1 MTIQQLLNKIAKQN
15 PEADLDLVRLAY
27 DYAKEAHKGQ
37 KRLSGEDY
45 IQHPLHTASNLV
57 EMGLDEK
64 IIIAGLLHDVPEET
78 SVSLEDIRKNFGKDI
93 ATLVAGIT
101 KLGKIKYRGMQR
113 YVENLR
119 KMFLAMAKDVR
130 IILIKFADRMH
141 NLKTLDA
148 LPEEK
153 RRRIALETLEIYSPI
168 ANRLGMGEIKG
179 ILEDLSFP
187 YVLPE
192 EYEWLL
198 KETKRRISEE
208 EKYLEEV
215 RKEIKKTLIKE
226 NIETISIHGRT
237 KYLYSLYKK
246 LLTKNKEFD
255 KIYDLVALRIIVPT
269 ISDCYSTLG
278 IIHKYWK
285 PLKGRIKDYI
295 ATPKPNGYQSL
306 HTTVFC
312 LDGKLVEF
320 QIRTAQMHEFAE
332 YGIAAHWHY
341 SESGK
346 PKSGKSITVDSPAWI
361 KDLISIQKE
370 SKNKRRYLESIKV
383 DIFQNRI
390 IVFTPKGDVI
400 DLPEYST
407 SVDFA
412 YHIHTDIGNK
422 CIGAKINEKIAS
434 LDTVLKSGDMVEII
448 IDKNRKKPSTD
459 WLSFVKTHLARE
471 KIRYYNRRKK

>member
-1 MTIQQLLNKIAKQN
+1 MTIQQLLNKIVKQN
-15 PEADLDLVRLAY
+15 PKADLDLIRLAY
-27 DYAKEAHKGQ
+27 DYAKDAHKGQ
-37 KRLSGEDY
+37 KRASGEDY

-78 SVSLEDIRKNFGKDI
+78 SVSIEDIRKNFGKDI
-93 ATLVAGIT
+93 ATMVAGIT

-141 NLKTLDA
+141 NLSTLDA

-179 ILEDLSFP
+179 VLEDLSFP

-192 EYEWLL
+192 EYQWLIRETKGRIT
-198 KETKRRISEE
+198 KET
-208 EKYLEEV
+208 KYLEEV
-215 RKEIKKTLIKE
+215 RREIKKILRKE
-226 NIETISIHGRT
+226 NIKFLSIHGRT

-246 LLTKNKEFD
+246 LLVKDKDFS

-269 ISDCYSTLG
+269 ISDCYATLG

-312 LDGKLVEF
+312 LNGKLVEF
-320 QIRTAQMHEFAE
+320 QIRTPEMHEFAE

-346 PKSGKSITVDSPAWI
+346 PKSGESITIDSPSWI
-361 KDLISIQKE
+361 KDLVTIQKE
-370 SKNKRRYLESIKV
+370 SKDKKRYLESIKV

-390 IVFTPKGDVI
+390 FVFTPKGDVI
-400 DLPEYST
+400 DLPEAST
-407 SVDFA
+407 PVDFA
-412 YHIHTDIGNK
+412 FHIHTDIGNK
-422 CIGAKINEKIAS
+422 CIGSRVNDKIAS
-434 LDTVLKSGDMVEII
+434 LDTTLKSGDMVEII

-459 WLSFVKTHLARE
+459 WLSFAKTHLAQE
-471 KIRYYNRRKK
+471 KIRYYNKHKL

>member
-1 MTIQQLLNKIAKQN
+1 MTIQQLLNKIAKKN
-15 PEADLDLVRLAY
+15 PKMDLDMIRLAY

-37 KRLSGEDY
+37 KRRSGEDY

-57 EMGLDEK
+57 DMGLDEK
-64 IIIAGLLHDVPEET
+64 IIIAGLLHDIPEDT
-78 SVSLEDIRKNFGKDI
+78 DLTIEDIRKEFGKDI

-141 NLKTLDA
+141 NLQTLDA

-187 YVLPE
+187 HVLPE
-192 EYEWLL
+192 EYAWLM
-198 KETKRRISEE
+198 KETKGRITRQ
-208 EKYLEEV
+208 EKFLEEV
-215 RKEIKKTLIKE
+215 KKEIKKVLRKE
-226 NIETISIHGRT
+226 GIETISIHGRT

-246 LLTKNKEFD
+246 LLVKDKDFS

-269 ISDCYSTLG
+269 ISDCYATLG

-312 LDGKLVEF
+312 LDGNLVEF
-320 QIRTAQMHEFAE
+320 QIRTPEMHEFAE

-341 SESGK
+341 SETGK
-346 PKSGKSITVDSPAWI
+346 TKDSHGITVDSPAWI
-361 KDLISIQKE
+361 KDLVTIQKE
-370 SKNKRRYLESIKV
+370 AKDKTHYLEAIKV

-390 IVFTPKGDVI
+390 FVFTPKGDVI
-400 DLPEYST
+400 DLPEDST
-407 SVDFA
+407 PVDFA
-412 YHIHTDIGNK
+412 FSIHTDVGIR
-422 CIGAKINEKIAS
+422 CIGARVNEKISS
-434 LDTVLKSGDMVEII
+434 LDTRLKSGDMVDII

-459 WLSFVKTHLARE
+459 WLSFVKTNIARE
-471 KIRYYNRRKK
+471 KIRYYSRQK

>member
-1 MTIQQLLNKIAKQN
+1 MTIQQLLNKIAKKN
-15 PEADLDLVRLAY
+15 PKMDLDMIRLAY

-37 KRLSGEDY
+37 KRRSGEDY

-57 EMGLDEK
+57 DMGLDEK
-64 IIIAGLLHDVPEET
+64 IIIAGLLHDVPEDT
-78 SVSLEDIRKNFGKDI
+78 DLTIEDIRKEFGKDI

-141 NLKTLDA
+141 NLETLDA

-153 RRRIALETLEIYSPI
+153 RRRIAMETLEIYSPI

-179 ILEDLSFP
+179 MLEDLSFP
-187 YVLPE
+187 HVLPE
-192 EYEWLL
+192 EYAWLM
-198 KETKRRISEE
+198 KETKGRIVKQ

-215 RKEIKKTLIKE
+215 IKEIKVILRKE
-226 NIETISIHGRT
+226 GIESLSIHGRT

-246 LLTKNKEFD
+246 LLMKDKDFS

-269 ISDCYSTLG
+269 ISDCYATLG

-285 PLKGRIKDYI
+285 PLTGRIKDYI

-312 LDGKLVEF
+312 LNGKLVEF
-320 QIRTAQMHEFAE
+320 QIRTPEMHEFAE

-346 PKSGKSITVDSPAWI
+346 TKNGRGITIDSPNWI
-361 KDLISIQKE
+361 KDLVTIQKE
-370 SKNKRRYLESIKV
+370 SKDKTHFLEAIKV

-390 IVFTPKGDVI
+390 FVFTPKGDVI
-400 DLPEYST
+400 DLPEDST
-407 SVDFA
+407 PVDFA
-412 YHIHTDIGNK
+412 FTIHTDVGIK
-422 CIGAKINEKIAS
+422 CIGTRINEKIAS
-434 LDTVLKSGDMVEII
+434 LDTTLKSGDMVEII

-459 WLSFVKTHLARE
+459 WLSFVKTNIARE
-471 KIRYYNRRKK
+471 KIRYYSRQN